1 MTLSTLIAA
10 VLAGAAVFM
19 TYMLMDRLIAERRR
33 KDSLRSRI
41 ISEGAT
47 LNVPEEEI
55 ALDRS
60 LSPLAQFLAGMLA
73 RLGMMKE
80 EGLKPLEQRF
90 ARAGKASPDAPI
102 FYLFF
107 QRIVSVVLVFLAL
120 MIVFFSTSAQGSDW
134 LLDISISLLLAGI
147 GMFGPHLYLENLI
160 ARRKKTLTRAF
171 PDTLDLLLICVES
184 GLALDA
190 SLNRVCSELG
200 RSHPEMTQELNRT
213 RIELALLNDRVKALT
228 HLAERTDI
236 VAFRALTSSLIQSE
250 RLGTSLTDTLRVLSE
265 EFRLER
271 LSKAEEKAAR
281 LPVLLTI
288 PLILLLMPAFM
299 LIVLGPAIISFM
311 QQGSA
316 LAGK

>member
-1 MTLSTLIAA
+1 MTATKLIAA
-10 VLAGAAVFM
+10 ILVGAAVFM
-19 TYMLMDRLIAERRR
+19 TYVLITKMMAEKRR

-41 ISEGAT
+41 TSDGTPAAEE
-47 LNVPEEEI
+47 PEEAI
-55 ALDRS
+55 ALDRE
-60 LSPLAQFLAGMLA
+60 LSPLARRLASILALTGMW
-73 RLGMMKE
+73 KE
-80 EGLKPLEQRF
+80 QDVKTLELRF
-90 ARAGKASPDAPI
+90 ARAGKMSPDAPV
-102 FYLFF
+102 FYVFF
-107 QRIVSVVLVFLAL
+107 QRIVSILLVLLAL
-120 MIVFFSTSAQGSDW
+120 VMFASAAAQGADQEMF
-134 LLDISISLLLAGI
+134 IGAGI
-147 GMFGPHLYLENLI
+147 LLIGIGVFGPHLYLENLI

-200 RSHPEMTQELNRT
+200 RSYPEMTQELNRT
-213 RIELALLNDRVKALT
+213 RIELALLNDRVKALN
-228 HLAERTDI
+228 HLAERTDLLP
-236 VAFRALTSSLIQSE
+236 FRSLTSSLIQSE

-288 PLILLLMPAFM
+288 PLVLLLLPAFM

-311 QQGSA
+311 KQGSV
-316 LAGK
+316 LSGG

>member
-1 MTLSTLIAA
+1 MTATKLIAA
-10 VLAGAAVFM
+10 ILVGAAVFM
-19 TYMLMDRLIAERRR
+19 TYVLITKMMAEKRR

-41 ISEGAT
+41 TSDGTPAAEE
-47 LNVPEEEI
+47 PEEAI
-55 ALDRS
+55 ALDRE
-60 LSPLAQFLAGMLA
+60 LSPLAQRLASILALTGMW
-73 RLGMMKE
+73 KDQDV
-80 EGLKPLEQRF
+80 KTLELRF
-90 ARAGKASPDAPI
+90 ARAGKMSPDAPV
-102 FYLFF
+102 FYVFF
-107 QRIVSVVLVFLAL
+107 QRIVSILLVLLAL
-120 MIVFFSTSAQGSDW
+120 VMFASAAAQGADQEMF
-134 LLDISISLLLAGI
+134 IGAGI
-147 GMFGPHLYLENLI
+147 LLIGIGVFGPHLYLENLI

-200 RSHPEMTQELNRT
+200 RSYPEMTQELNRT
-213 RIELALLNDRVKALT
+213 RIELALLNDRVKALN
-228 HLAERTDI
+228 HLAERTDLLP
-236 VAFRALTSSLIQSE
+236 FRSLTSSLIQSE

-288 PLILLLMPAFM
+288 PLVLLLLPAFI

-311 QQGSA
+311 KQGSV
-316 LAGK
+316 LSGG